1 MHQLAKFSH
10 FGRALGLFLP
20 TSTHR
25 ATSAAHGKDS
35 VVRFVAVANAEYINK
50 LIRSS
55 LTLLKERLLHLLKTL
70 EGFEKDND
78 CYCMIHFDYND
89 GNYSIDFDTGQITV
103 YDFDNS
109 LFGWYMYNL
118 ADLWGNG
125 QRVIEEPIYG
135 ILIYL
140 FYRNFG
146 LDLHNIPKCFEDFK
160 LTFHFGG
167 LYKIISDE

>member
-1 MHQLAKFSH
+1 
-10 FGRALGLFLP
+10 
-20 TSTHR
+20 
-25 ATSAAHGKDS
+25 
-35 VVRFVAVANAEYINK
+35 
-50 LIRSS
+50 
-55 LTLLKERLLHLLKTL
+55 
-70 EGFEKDND
+70 
-78 CYCMIHFDYND
+78 MIHFDYND